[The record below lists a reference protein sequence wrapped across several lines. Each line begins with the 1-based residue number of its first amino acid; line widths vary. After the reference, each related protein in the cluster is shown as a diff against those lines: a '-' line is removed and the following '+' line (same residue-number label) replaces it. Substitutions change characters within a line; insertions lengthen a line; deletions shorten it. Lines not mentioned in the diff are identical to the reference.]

1 MSVLK
6 KEAKTPTPDDQTS
19 TSWCLALSAP
29 FEQTSRLADL
39 ISEMDEFDPPAVSI
53 HESPDPTIWTLQ
65 AYYEEQPDLERIERH
80 LARNASPLPPLLLE
94 KTPDEDWVALVQ
106 SGLSPIRAGR
116 YFIHGSHDR
125 HLAEKRA
132 GDIEIEAGQAFGTAH
147 HGTTK
152 GCLLALDHLFK
163 RRRGRH
169 YQKVLDLGTG
179 SGLLAIAAARSLR
192 HKIIA
197 SDIDPISV
205 KTAID
210 NATLNEVGPLLEVS
224 EANGL
229 AHHKIRHNSPYDLLL
244 ANILAA
250 PLLTMAPAI
259 KKAVKPGGH
268 LILSG
273 LLRTQSRA
281 IEARYREQGF
291 RLVRRLPLDEWMTLI
306 LQRR

>member
-1 MSVLK
+1 MSGLN
-6 KEAKTPTPDDQTS
+6 KESKTLTSDGQAS
-19 TSWCLALSAP
+19 TSWCLGLSAP

-39 ISEMDEFDPPAVSI
+39 LSEMDELDPPAVAI
-53 HESPDPTIWTLQ
+53 HESADPAIWTLQ
-65 AYYEEQPDLERIERH
+65 AYFEEQPDLERITRH
-80 LARNASPLPPLLLE
+80 LESYVSPLPPLQLE

-116 YFIHGSHDR
+116 YLIHGSHDR
-125 HLAEKRA
+125 HLAGKRA
-132 GDIEIEAGQAFGTAH
+132 GNIEIEAGQAFGTAH

-163 RRRGRH
+163 KKRGRH

-179 SGLLAIAAARSLR
+179 SGVLAIAAARSLR
-192 HKIIA
+192 HRIIA

-205 KTAID
+205 TTAIE
-210 NATLNEVGPLLEVS
+210 NAAINEVGPLLEVS
-224 EANGL
+224 EATGL
-229 AHHKIRHNSPYDLLL
+229 AHHKIRKNSPYDLLI

-250 PLLTMAPAI
+250 PLLFMAPAI
-259 KKAVKPGGH
+259 KKAVRPRGH

-281 IEARYREQGF
+281 IEARYKEQGF

-306 LQRR
+306 LQRT